1 MNPKKESNKMK
12 NQNNPSESTWLKKAM
27 TPFLAVFLTLALVV
41 GIVRAQH
48 SFLTSPTPG
57 ANYIQITSSTIWT
70 NTNTW
75 LVICEFINGVTNLVY
90 TNAYGSNVWGT
101 TGGVGVTN
109 TGYLGLLVDANGIV
123 TNNAAKLVV
132 RAFGQ

>member
-1 MNPKKESNKMK
+1 MNRIKISL
-12 NQNNPSESTWLKKAM
+12 STLIIIA
-27 TPFLAVFLTLALVV
+27 LTLAVTIGVV
-41 GIVRAQH
+41 KAQH
-48 SFLTSPTPG
+48 TFLTSPTPG

-75 LVICEFINGVTNLVY
+75 LVLCEFINGVTNLVY

-101 TGGVGVTN
+101 TGGVGTTN

-123 TNNAAKLVV
+123 TNNAAKMVV